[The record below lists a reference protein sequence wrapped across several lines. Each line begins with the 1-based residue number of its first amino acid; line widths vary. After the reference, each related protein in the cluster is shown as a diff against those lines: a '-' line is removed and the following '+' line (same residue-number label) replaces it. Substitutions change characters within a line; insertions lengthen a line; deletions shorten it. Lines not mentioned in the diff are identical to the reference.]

1 VAVARPL
8 YLVDKSALMRLKYD
22 QVDGIITPLMRRGQL
37 ATCGVIDLEVLFSAR
52 SPAEYES
59 VLLHR
64 LTAYQRLPITE
75 RVVERALEVQRTL
88 AAESHHRVVGISD
101 LLIAA
106 CADVNRA
113 VLLHYDHDFD
123 LVAEI
128 TGQSAVWVAPRGT
141 VP

>member
-1 VAVARPL
+1 
-8 YLVDKSALMRLKYD
+8 
-22 QVDGIITPLMRRGQL
+22 
-37 ATCGVIDLEVLFSAR
+37 
-52 SPAEYES
+52 
-59 VLLHR
+59 
-64 LTAYQRLPITE
+64 
-75 RVVERALEVQRTL
+75 
-88 AAESHHRVVGISD
+88 VGISD

-128 TGQSAVWVAPRGT
+128 TGQSAVWVVPRGA

>member
-1 VAVARPL
+1 MKRCWCIGSLPISV
-8 YLVDKSALMRLKYD
+8 
-22 QVDGIITPLMRRGQL
+22 
-37 ATCGVIDLEVLFSAR
+37 CR
-52 SPAEYES
+52 SPN
-59 VLLHR
+59 VLSS
-64 LTAYQRLPITE
+64 E
-75 RVVERALEVQRTL
+75 RWRCSELSPAD
-88 AAESHHRVVGISD
+88 SHHRAVGISD

-128 TGQSAVWVAPRGT
+128 TGQSAVWVVPRGA